1 MEFLYALLSN
11 YMLICAV
18 AGYFIAQILKIIIGL
33 IRDRK
38 LDMRLM
44 FASGGMPSSH
54 ASTVAALCIS
64 CARLHGVDSPLF
76 AITFILASVVMYDAA
91 GVRRAAGEHAKIL
104 NQLMKGLTS
113 GDHNLAEARLKELI
127 GHTPLQVV
135 MGALLGIALPFVIP
149 MP

>member
-1 MEFLYALLSN
+1 MEFLTSLLSN

-18 AGYFIAQILKIIIGL
+18 IGYFLAQILKIIICI

-38 LDMRLM
+38 LDMKLM

-64 CARLHGVDSPLF
+64 CARLHGVGSPLF
-76 AITFILASVVMYDAA
+76 AITFVLASVVMYDAA

-104 NQLMKGLTS
+104 NRLLEGLTS
-113 GDHNLAEARLKELI
+113 GDPILAEASLKELI

-135 MGALLGIALPFVIP
+135 MGALLGIVIPFVIP
-149 MP
+149 LP